1 MRKNDSLLVKPVNEG
16 LLKIKA
22 TKDYE
27 NLIRR
32 YR

>member
-1 MRKNDSLLVKPVNEG
+1 MRKNDSLLVAPVNEA

-27 NLIRR
+27 KLVRR